1 MLPNNV
7 MEIVGVT
14 VKNNESA
21 NLILDDIKTMVE
33 EAGTDVPHG
42 AVDRAHRIDQ
52 G

>member
-1 MLPNNV
+1 M
-7 MEIVGVT
+7 
-14 VKNNESA
+14 KNNESA

-42 AVDRAHRIDQ
+42 VVDRAHRIDQ